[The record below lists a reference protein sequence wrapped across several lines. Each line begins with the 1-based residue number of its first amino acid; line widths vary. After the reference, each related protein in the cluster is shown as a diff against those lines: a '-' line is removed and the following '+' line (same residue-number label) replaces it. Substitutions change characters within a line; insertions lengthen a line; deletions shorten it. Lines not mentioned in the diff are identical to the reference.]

1 MCWEQLFAFSDNPL
15 EKEPSPLFN
24 TTNTYI
30 LGDRQATDART
41 TEQYQ
46 QQQQNSIN
54 NNRTVS
60 ITTEQYQHTSRYDSC
75 GIPRMAGRGPR
86 QGRREP
92 GWLPGSTGRPLT

>member
-15 EKEPSPLFN
+15 DIDPPPPLFN
-24 TTNTYI
+24 TIDTYI
-30 LGDRQATDART
+30 LKDTQATDART
-41 TEQYQ
+41 TEQYH
-46 QQQQNSIN
+46 QQQNSIIN
-54 NNRTVS
+54 NNRST
-60 ITTEQYQHTSRYDSC
+60 TTEQYQHTSRYDSC

>member
-1 MCWEQLFAFSDNPL
+1 MYWEKLFAFSDNPW

-54 NNRTVS
+54 IHLVTILAGSLEWPEGDLAKDGVS
-60 ITTEQYQHTSRYDSC
+60 QGGSQA
-75 GIPRMAGRGPR
+75 PQVGRWR
-86 QGRREP
+86 K
-92 GWLPGSTGRPLT
+92 LST

>member
-1 MCWEQLFAFSDNPL
+1 MYWEKLFAFSDNPL

-60 ITTEQYQHTSRYDSC
+60 TYISLRFLRDPSNGRKGTS
-75 GIPRMAGRGPR
+75 PRTA
-86 QGRREP
+86 
-92 GWLPGSTGRPLT
+92 